1 MYVSFSIKKLF
12 TLFSNKLSKIGSLHI
27 QDLINIKVFL
37 FVITPFRDENLGK
50 DKYIYTHQEML
61 YMVVILNNFEKY
73 KCTFAG

>member
-37 FVITPFRDENLGK
+37 FVMKPFRDEIQVKIN
-50 DKYIYTHQEML
+50 IYT
-61 YMVVILNNFEKY
+61 YIR
-73 KCTFAG
+73 KCCTWWLF